1 MRSFGVTAPRLQPQ
15 PPFPGQRFGTGG
27 SAADLFFCAAWLSST
42 SGSHAVATPNGRR
55 TRPQQS
61 RARRWRRH
69 RRRQFSHPR
78 IAVRIR
84 QSPASL
90 PAVVRT
96 GSEVGV
102 DEGGCSPTRAR
113 VRCACRSSRSG
124 REQAHPRLSQS
135 RQRRAA
141 GVADHNAGPSR
152 AWRSPLANVR
162 SRAPRRRE
170 PCSSVDALLPQS
182 QIGAAPDGALSPP
195 AGRGRSGA

>member
-61 RARRWRRH
+61 RARRWRPH

-90 PAVVRT
+90 PAVVRF
-96 GSEVGV
+96 GSEVGL
-102 DEGGCSPTRAR
+102 DEGGRSPTRAR
-113 VRCACRSSRSG
+113 VRCACRSSRIRPAASTPATPSIAAKEV
-124 REQAHPRLSQS
+124 RRPVAHDAGGAGEPTGCAKWRGAGA
-135 RQRRAA
+135 RAA
-141 GVADHNAGPSR
+141 PVRDLLCCERATHRAAALRSASR
-152 AWRSPLANVR
+152 AG
-162 SRAPRRRE
+162 RRVNGD
-170 PCSSVDALLPQS
+170 SV
-182 QIGAAPDGALSPP
+182 G
-195 AGRGRSGA
+195 

>member
-61 RARRWRRH
+61 RARRWRPH

-90 PAVVRT
+90 PAVVRF
-96 GSEVGV
+96 GSEVGL
-102 DEGGCSPTRAR
+102 DEGGRSPTRAR
-113 VRCACRSSRSG
+113 VRCACRSSRIRPAASTP
-124 REQAHPRLSQS
+124 ATPSS
-135 RQRRAA
+135 RQRRSADRSLTTPGGPA
-141 GVADHNAGPSR
+141 SRPVAQNGEER
-152 AWRSPLANVR
+152 VR
-162 SRAPRRRE
+162 VRRRSE
-170 PCSSVDALLPQS
+170 TCSAASALLIALRRCGQRVVRD
-182 QIGAAPDGALSPP
+182 DG
-195 AGRGRSGA
+195 